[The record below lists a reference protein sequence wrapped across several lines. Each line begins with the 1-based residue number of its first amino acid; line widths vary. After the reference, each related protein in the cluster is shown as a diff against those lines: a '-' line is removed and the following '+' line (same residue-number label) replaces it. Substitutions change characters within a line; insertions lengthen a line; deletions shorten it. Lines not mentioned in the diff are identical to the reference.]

1 LNIPDFADSSGTEPS
16 TPAVPA
22 TADDGPQS
30 MWLALL
36 VLLGALLAAPGAIRL
51 VRHRR
56 RARTVDDQLA
66 NAWERATNAVA
77 AAGVPVRP
85 SDTPIEVAA
94 STARHF
100 PLVSRPMASLAD
112 AVTTATY
119 RAEGSAGF
127 DVAGTYGASTVGEC
141 RNWAKQIDRATSES
155 LDWPSRIR
163 RYFTA
168 RG

>member
-1 LNIPDFADSSGTEPS
+1 
-16 TPAVPA
+16 
-22 TADDGPQS
+22 
-30 MWLALL
+30 MWLVAF
-36 VLLGALLAAPGAIRL
+36 VLLGAVLAAPGAIRM

-56 RARTVDDQLA
+56 RAGTVDDQLA
-66 NAWERATNAVA
+66 NAWQRATSAVA
-77 AAGVPVRP
+77 AVGVPMQP

-94 STARHF
+94 STSRHF
-100 PLVSRPMASLAD
+100 PLVTRPMASLAD
-112 AVTTATY
+112 AVTEATY
-119 RAEGSAGF
+119 RAEGSAGY
-127 DVAGTYGASTVGEC
+127 DVAGTYGASTISDC